1 MSAML
6 KMTITNDLNRCKT
19 DAEIDKIFLK
29 YRMGF
34 TNAVDASEFSH
45 MISNTRMIVEHNR
58 ES

>member
-6 KMTITNDLNRCKT
+6 KITITHDLNKCKT
-19 DAEIDKIFLK
+19 DAEIDRVFLK

-34 TNAVDASEFSH
+34 SNAVDASEFSH
-45 MISNTRMIVEHNR
+45 MVSNTRMAVEHR

>member
-6 KMTITNDLNRCKT
+6 KMAISNDLNKCKS
-19 DAEIDKIFLK
+19 DAEIDRIFLK

-45 MISNTRMIVEHNR
+45 MVSNMRMSIEHNR

>member
-6 KMTITNDLNRCKT
+6 KMAINNDLSKCKS
-19 DAEIDKIFLK
+19 DAEIDRIFLK

>member
-6 KMTITNDLNRCKT
+6 KIAITNDLNKCKT

-29 YRMGF
+29 YRRGF

-45 MISNTRMIVEHNR
+45 MISNMRMAIN
-58 ES
+58 SKN